1 MKQLIEETL
10 KEIDNMCLLFILDE
24 WQEANLAL
32 TGVLTKIQ
40 NTIVSISGNAVGQ
53 EYAQKLLSIM
63 EVVSQAM
70 LNEDAI
76 QIADLMGYDIKMLLQ
91 EYYMIIRQEEAIHE

>member
-10 KEIDNMCLLFILDE
+10 REIDNMCLLFIMDE
-24 WQEANLAL
+24 WQEANRAL
-32 TGVLTKIQ
+32 TGTLTRIQ
-40 NTIVSISGNAVGQ
+40 NTIVAISWNQVGQ
-53 EYAQKLLSIM
+53 EYAQKILSIM

-70 LNEDAI
+70 LGEDGI

-91 EYYMIIRQEEAIHE
+91 EYYMIIRREEATHE

>member
-10 KEIDNMCLLFILDE
+10 REIDNMCLLFIMDE
-24 WQEANLAL
+24 WQEANRAL
-32 TGVLTKIQ
+32 TGTLTRIQ
-40 NTIVSISGNAVGQ
+40 NTIVAISWNQVGQ
-53 EYAQKLLSIM
+53 EYAQKILSIM

-70 LNEDAI
+70 LGEDGI

-91 EYYMIIRQEEAIHE
+91 EYYMIIRQEETRHE

>member
-24 WQEANLAL
+24 WKEANRAL
-32 TGVLTKIQ
+32 TGTLTKIQ
-40 NTIVSISGNAVGQ
+40 NTIVAISGNQVGR
-53 EYAQKLLSIM
+53 EYAQKILSIL

-70 LNEDAI
+70 LHEDGL

-91 EYYMIIRQEEAIHE
+91 EYYMIIRQEEAAHE